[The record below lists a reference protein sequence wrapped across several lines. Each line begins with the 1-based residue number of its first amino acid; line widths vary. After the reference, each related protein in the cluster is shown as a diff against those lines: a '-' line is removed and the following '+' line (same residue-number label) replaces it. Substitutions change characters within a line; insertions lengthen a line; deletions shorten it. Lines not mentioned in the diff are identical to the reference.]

1 MSGLC
6 NVCGN
11 PGEFYPS
18 NPTRC
23 KKCYAKSKKK
33 YRSTGK
39 YLETKRIYGRD
50 WRAQQDKK
58 DLAVKRKGAYQRRK
72 STPERAAVLIVQ
84 RRRNSCKHEG
94 IPFNV
99 TAADLGPM
107 PEACPIL
114 GIPLIMGDKVVGPNS
129 PTIDRIDPNGG
140 YVPGNVMIVSFR
152 ANTIKHNAS
161 LEELEKVVEFMRR
174 SAT

>member
-1 MSGLC
+1 MSSLC
-6 NVCGN
+6 NTCGE

-23 KKCYAKSKKK
+23 KKCYAGSKKK
-33 YRSTGK
+33 YRATDL
-39 YLETKRIYGRD
+39 YLETKRSSSKKWRD
-50 WRAQQDKK
+50 NNRELVTELGKA
-58 DLAVKRKGAYQRRK
+58 AYRRRK
-72 STPERAAVLIVQ
+72 TDVQRVVTLIVQ
-84 RRRNSCKHEG
+84 RRRNSCKNQG
-94 IPFNV
+94 IPFSI
-99 TAADLGPM
+99 TAKELGPM

-174 SAT
+174 FAA